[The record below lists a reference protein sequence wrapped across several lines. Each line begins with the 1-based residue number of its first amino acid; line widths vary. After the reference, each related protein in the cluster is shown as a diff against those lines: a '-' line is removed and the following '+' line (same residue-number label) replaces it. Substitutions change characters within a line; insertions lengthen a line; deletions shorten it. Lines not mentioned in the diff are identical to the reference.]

1 MRKPSKGNNAR
12 RPDASRA
19 QLIQDFLRDGLTV
32 TVGGVPIQITLG
44 EAQPAV
50 TRPATKAAAPP
61 PKPRK
66 ARRRKSRR
74 PIAPDPRD
82 IRGYLATR
90 MEGATLTALAA
101 HFKIKRPVMKR
112 LLKRMLDKQDVTLF
126 KGAFFNNKRLRQRR
140 ITSKYTEAL
149 SQAAP
154 PPTDVVEQ
162 VPASL
167 AAVPDSEK
175 EEPIS
180 PDAIPH
186 PESDAA

>member
-1 MRKPSKGNNAR
+1 MRKPSKGSNAR
-12 RPDASRA
+12 RPSATRA

-44 EAQPAV
+44 AAQPAV
-50 TRPATKAAAPP
+50 ARPATKAAAPAA
-61 PKPRK
+61 KPRK

-101 HFKIKRPVMKR
+101 HFKIKRPMMKR

-140 ITSKYTEAL
+140 ITSKYAEAL

-154 PPTDVVEQ
+154 APTDVVEQ
-162 VPASL
+162 VPL
-167 AAVPDSEK
+167 TAVPDSEK